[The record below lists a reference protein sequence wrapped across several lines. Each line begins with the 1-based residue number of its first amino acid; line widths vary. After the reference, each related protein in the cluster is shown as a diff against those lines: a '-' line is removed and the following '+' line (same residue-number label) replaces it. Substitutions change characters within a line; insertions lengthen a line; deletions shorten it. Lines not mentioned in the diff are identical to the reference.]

1 MARQA
6 EGMERRDAAEY
17 GRFYFHIWQSDKE
30 HSDVYCYADRVEVTP
45 SGALIMWHDNP
56 DAGEVH
62 PNVIFPAGR
71 WMAVYAV
78 SVQDTVPVGIDFR
91 LWDKKEG

>member
-17 GRFYFHIWQSDKE
+17 GRFYFHIRQSDKE

-45 SGALIMWHDNP
+45 SGALSCDTTIRTR
-56 DAGEVH
+56 
-62 PNVIFPAGR
+62 GR
-71 WMAVYAV
+71 
-78 SVQDTVPVGIDFR
+78 STPT
-91 LWDKKEG
+91 